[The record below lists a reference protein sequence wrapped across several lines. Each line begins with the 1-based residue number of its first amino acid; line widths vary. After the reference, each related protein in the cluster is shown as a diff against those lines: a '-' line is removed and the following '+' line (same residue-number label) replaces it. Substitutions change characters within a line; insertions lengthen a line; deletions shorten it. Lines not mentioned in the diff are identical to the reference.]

1 MTRRLPAALALLALA
16 VLPAACASTV
26 EELRQVGQPPELT
39 PIENP
44 AMAAT
49 GRRQVVMPMPAPS
62 PDQRSTNSLW
72 QPGARQFFA
81 DSRASRVGDI
91 LTVNIAI
98 NDRAQLSNQTNR
110 TRSSDRS
117 AGVTN
122 FFGLENLPGRV
133 LPEGFDPSSLVGL
146 ESEGTFSG
154 QGGVTRQERV
164 DLTVAAVVT
173 QVLPNGNLVVAGR
186 QEVRVNNEVRDLLV
200 SGIVRPQDITAGN
213 TVRHTQMAEAR
224 IAYGGR
230 GQLSAYQ
237 QPSRGDQVLG
247 ILSPF

>member
-1 MTRRLPAALALLALA
+1 MRPALKTLAILA
-16 VLPAACASTV
+16 VLALPAACASTV
-26 EELRQVGQPPELT
+26 DELRNVNNPPQLT
-39 PIENP
+39 PIQDP
-44 AMAAT
+44 SMAAT
-49 GRRQVVMPMPAPS
+49 GRRQVVMPMPAEPVN
-62 PDQRSTNSLW
+62 PRSTNSLW

-81 DSRASRVGDI
+81 DSRASRIGDI

-117 AGVTN
+117 AGVSS

-133 LPEGFDPSSLVGL
+133 LPEGFDPANMVGL
-146 ESEGTFSG
+146 QSEGTFSG

-164 DLTVAAVVT
+164 ELTVAAVVT

-186 QEVRVNNEVRDLLV
+186 QEVRVNNEVRELLV
-200 SGIVRPQDITAGN
+200 SGIVRPQDITAAN

-230 GQLSAYQ
+230 GQLSAWQ
-237 QPSRGDQVLG
+237 QPPVGERVLG
-247 ILSPF
+247 IISPF